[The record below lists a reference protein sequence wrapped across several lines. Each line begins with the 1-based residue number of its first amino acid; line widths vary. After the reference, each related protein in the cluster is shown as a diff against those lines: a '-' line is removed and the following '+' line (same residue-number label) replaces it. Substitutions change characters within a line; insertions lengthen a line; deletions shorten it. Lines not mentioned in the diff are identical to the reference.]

1 MLTSV
6 SRCIRFLLLAALV
19 VTGVS
24 VANARVVYPDLDER
38 VQANVSAYLTL
49 ERLGCDVSAA
59 DIDRGLAAAPDQ
71 IAEALQA
78 LGYYTPTINFRR
90 EQAEDCWAVYVDLN
104 PGPRVTYSDIEISVV
119 GGAADDPVVRA
130 RLDALALRSGVALDH
145 GVYAEA
151 KRGLNRLLAS
161 RGFLEA
167 DFETSKLEVSL
178 DSQQADVI
186 WDVVS
191 GPRYRIGEIS
201 IQQEAFD
208 DALVRRFVTLKSGDF
223 FDRSALQRQQKA
235 LQSSALIAAASVTA
249 DTESTRGKTVPIKI
263 VIEPVERIGYFTGI
277 GVSTDRG
284 PRVRAGYRNRR
295 VNDKGHQ
302 VDVDLRAS
310 PVLSEASARYR
321 RPLMN
326 PLVEWESYQWSAS
339 AERTD
344 TSESDIAQVG
354 WERIRVLDNGWIATY
369 GLQAS
374 QTEFVVAGSEDST
387 TLLMPVAGFSRRQAD
402 SDTNPRSGYATDFN
416 FRTAS
421 ESAFS
426 TTSFFQAYVRQTYL
440 RPVGDNGRL
449 KFRGEL
455 GYTWRDDFDAL
466 PPEIRFFAGG
476 DNSVRGYDFET
487 IGPSDSEGRVIGGS
501 RLAVGSIEYEFD
513 FTATFGVAAFFDVG
527 SAFDGGAPEWQ
538 RGTGLGVVWRSPVGP
553 LRAYLGHALDGERGV
568 RLHVNF
574 GSDL

>member
-1 MLTSV
+1 MTTS
-6 SRCIRFLLLAALV
+6 A
-19 VTGVS
+19 S
-24 VANARVVYPDLDER
+24 VANARVVYSELDEAVR
-38 VQANVSAYLTL
+38 ENVAAYLTL
-49 ERLGCDVSAA
+49 ERFSCDVSAA
-59 DIDRGLAAAPDQ
+59 DIDRGLLAAPDQ
-71 IAEALQA
+71 ITEALRA
-78 LGYYTPTINFRR
+78 LGYYTPALELR
-90 EQAEDCWAVYVDLN
+90 EEMAADCWVVVVDLS
-104 PGPRVTYSDIEISVV
+104 PGPRVTYGDVDISILGDAAEDTVIRDRLEAMPFGP
-119 GGAADDPVVRA
+119 GGA
-130 RLDALALRSGVALDH
+130 LHH
-145 GVYAEA
+145 GEYTEA
-151 KRGLNRLLAS
+151 KRSLRRLLVS
-161 RGFLEA
+161 RGYLDA
-167 DFETSKLEVSL
+167 VFEKTRLEVMPEES
-178 DSQQADVI
+178 AAE
-186 WDVVS
+186 VVWQIDS
-191 GPRYRIGEIS
+191 GPRYRIGQIS
-201 IQQEAFD
+201 IRQDVFD
-208 DALVRRFVTLKSGDF
+208 DTLVQRFVTLKSGDF
-223 FDRSALQRQQKA
+223 FDRTALLRQQKA
-235 LQSSALIAAASVTA
+235 LQSSALIATASVNA
-249 DTESTRGKTVPIKI
+249 DTEANGDQTVPITI
-263 VIEPVERIGYFTGI
+263 VIEPVERIGYFTGV

-369 GLQAS
+369 GVQAS
-374 QTEFVVAGSEDST
+374 QTDFVVAGVEDAT
-387 TLLMPVAGFSRRQAD
+387 TLLMPVAGFSRREAD

-416 FRTAS
+416 FRTAG

-426 TTSFFQAYVRQTYL
+426 STSFFQAYVRQTYL
-440 RPVGDNGRL
+440 RPIGDSGRL

-487 IGPSDSEGRVIGGS
+487 IGPRDTEGRVVGGS
-501 RLAVGSIEYEFD
+501 RLAVGSVEYEFD
-513 FTATFGVAAFFDVG
+513 FTATFGVAAFFDIG
-527 SAFDGGAPEWQ
+527 SAFDGDAPEWQ